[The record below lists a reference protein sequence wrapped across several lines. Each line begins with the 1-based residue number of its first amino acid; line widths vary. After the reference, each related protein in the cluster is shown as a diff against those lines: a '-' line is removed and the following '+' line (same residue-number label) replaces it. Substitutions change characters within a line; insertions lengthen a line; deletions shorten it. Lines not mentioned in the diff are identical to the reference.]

1 MLNKWHSYEA
11 AKRLFMAT
19 GIEPLPQDVQ
29 RELPGI
35 EPEALVDGLIEYYKI
50 QGGAWHVSADVQG
63 AAAGAAVR
71 NGGGGGGRAGEELAL
86 LPRPDLEAGSV
97 ERRNRAGEAFLR
109 VLDDLETKAEHMRE
123 LGAAMAAA
131 CYDYAAEQLRTA
143 LADA

>member
-11 AKRLFMAT
+11 AKRLYMAS
-19 GIEPLPQDVQ
+19 GMEPRPQDVQ

-35 EPEALVDGLIEYYKI
+35 EPEALVDGLIEFYKI
-50 QGGAWHVSADVQG
+50 QGGAWHVSADVQR
-63 AAAGAAVR
+63 AAAGAAVLHEGAS
-71 NGGGGGGRAGEELAL
+71 GGCADQELAL
-86 LPRPDLEAGSV
+86 LPRPDLEEGSV

-109 VLDDLETKAEHMRE
+109 VLDDLETKADHMRG
-123 LGAAMAAA
+123 LGASMAAA